1 MRQTMR
7 LDVGLV
13 TCLAAFSGLAD
24 AFWRLP
30 CRGRAGL
37 ARLDPLMDPG
47 KDSYHVHA
55 IHGPDTFSMSSDMV
69 SLRDSSCTSCAVTQ
83 DRSAYWTPA
92 LYFVH
97 ENGDSELVPQVG
109 GMLAYY
115 LLYGD
120 NVQAFPENFKMVAG
134 DTYKRDFK
142 WPIPDP
148 PTSEWTGEQVSQAAL
163 SQKAIGFNCLN
174 YNKAAEPSL
183 GRHFLPNK
191 TYLDEHCT
199 DGVRFEIMFPSCWN
213 GKDADSDDHKSHVAY
228 PSAVMDGTCPKGY
241 DTRVVSL
248 FYETI
253 WNTYAFKD
261 KKGTFVISNGDPTG
275 FGYHADFIH
284 GWESGVLEKAVK
296 RCTNLSGRV
305 EDCDVFDIQSEADQR
320 KCKLRVPALLKNE
333 DVYSHKGGIPNDVA
347 IEYGPAYAS
356 PVSYTTATSTQVA
369 PGASV
374 SASVSVS
381 IGLSIDLPGLVAV
394 ETSISTS
401 STTTPTWTATP
412 TTSYIEGDVTQAIVY
427 VEREVTVLVDGQGTP
442 LATETGGLETVSTV
456 TSTVPSV
463 ISTVV
468 TTPTAPPAKRD
479 RQAHHHAHRH
489 HRRGHNH

>member
-13 TCLAAFSGLAD
+13 TCLAAFSGLAE

-55 IHGPDTFSMSSDMV
+55 IHGPDSFSMTADMD

-83 DRSAYWTPA
+83 DKSAYWHPA
-92 LYFVH
+92 LYFMH
-97 ENGDSELVPQVG
+97 ENGDTEVVDQVG

-120 NVQAFPENFKMVAG
+120 NVTAFPENFRMIAG
-134 DTYKRDFK
+134 DTFKRDFK

-148 PTSEWTGEQVSQAAL
+148 PTSEWSGEQESQAAL
-163 SQKAIGFNCLN
+163 RQKAIGFNCLN

-213 GKDADSDDHKSHVAY
+213 GKDVDSDDHKSHVAY
-228 PSAVMDGTCPKGY
+228 PSTVMDGTCPEGY

-248 FYETI
+248 FFETI
-253 WNTYAFKD
+253 WDTYAFKD

-284 GWESGVLEKAVK
+284 GWESGVLEQAVK
-296 RCTNLSGRV
+296 RCTNPSGRV
-305 EDCDVFDIQSEADQR
+305 EDCDVFDIQTEAEQR
-320 KCKLRVPALLKNE
+320 KCKFEVPTLLKNE
-333 DVYSHKGGIPNDVA
+333 DVYSHKGGLPNDLVV
-347 IEYGPAYAS
+347 EYGPAYAS
-356 PVSYTTATSTQVA
+356 PISYTTATATQA

-381 IGLSIDLPGLVAV
+381 IGLSIDLPGIVAV
-394 ETSISTS
+394 ETSTS
-401 STTTPTWTATP
+401 STTTPTWTPTP

-427 VEREVTVLVDGQGTP
+427 VEREVTVLVDRQGNP
-442 LATETGGLETVSTV
+442 LATQTGGLETVSTV
-456 TSTVPSV
+456 MSTTTSI

-468 TTPTAPPAKRD
+468 TTPTASPAKRD
-479 RQAHHHAHRH
+479 LHEHKHAHGHHRHGHHH
-489 HRRGHNH
+489 

>member
-1 MRQTMR
+1 MR

-13 TCLAAFSGLAD
+13 TCLATFSGLAE

-37 ARLDPLMDPG
+37 ARLDPLVDRG
-47 KDSYHVHA
+47 KDSPHVHA
-55 IHGPDTFSMSSDMV
+55 IHGPDTFSMSADMN

-92 LYFVH
+92 LYFMH
-97 ENGDSELVPQVG
+97 ENGDTEIVNQVG

-115 LLYGD
+115 LLYGH
-120 NVQAFPENFKMVAG
+120 NVTAFPENFQMIAG

-148 PTSEWTGEQVSQAAL
+148 PTSEWSGEETSQAAL
-163 SQKAIGFNCLN
+163 RQKALGFNCLN
-174 YNKAAEPSL
+174 YNQAAEPSL

-213 GKDADSDDHKSHVAY
+213 GKDVDSHDHKSHVAY
-228 PSAVMDGTCPKGY
+228 PSTVMDGTCPEGY
-241 DTRVVSL
+241 DTRIVSL

-253 WNTYAFKD
+253 WDTYAFKN
-261 KKGTFVISNGDPTG
+261 KKGTFVVSNGDPTG

-284 GWESGVLEKAVK
+284 GWESGVLEQAVK
-296 RCTNLSGRV
+296 KCTSLSGRV
-305 EDCDVFDIQSEADQR
+305 EDCEVFNIQSEDDQR
-320 KCKLRVPALLKNE
+320 KCKFEVPTLLKNE
-333 DVYSHKGGIPNDVA
+333 NVYTHKGGLPNNLAVQ
-347 IEYGPAYAS
+347 YGPAYAG
-356 PVSYTTATSTQVA
+356 PVSNTTATSTQAA

-374 SASVSVS
+374 SAS
-381 IGLSIDLPGLVAV
+381 IELSIDLPGIKGHVML
-394 ETSISTS
+394 EQSTS
-401 STTTPTWTATP
+401 KGSTTAPTWTATP
-412 TTSYIEGDVTQAIVY
+412 TTSYIEQAVTQAVVY
-427 VEREVTVLVDGQGTP
+427 VEQKVIVLVDGKGTP
-442 LATETGGLETVSTV
+442 LATETGALETVSTV
-456 TSTVPSV
+456 MSTATNV

-479 RQAHHHAHRH
+479 THRHAHRH
-489 HRRGHNH
+489 VRNGHHH